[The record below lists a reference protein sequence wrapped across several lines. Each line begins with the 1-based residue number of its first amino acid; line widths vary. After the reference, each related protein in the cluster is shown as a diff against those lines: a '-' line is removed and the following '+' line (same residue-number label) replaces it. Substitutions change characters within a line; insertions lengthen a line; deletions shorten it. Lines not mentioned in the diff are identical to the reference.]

1 MKTTELISPK
11 FSLLG
16 ALHPKKSM
24 EKAKALRL
32 IGKFCRARVPL
43 DVDPLQNA
51 GEIPKSFQELGFSC
65 KYDVTR
71 QLSGRDVEDKL
82 LGGT

>member
-1 MKTTELISPK
+1 
-11 FSLLG
+11 
-16 ALHPKKSM
+16 M

-32 IGKFCRARVPL
+32 IGKFCRVRVPI

-51 GEIPKSFQELGFSC
+51 GEIPKSFQELEFSC
-65 KYDVTR
+65 EDDLTC

-82 LGGT
+82 LEGI